1 MKPFATCILI
11 AAVTLMITSAYSE
24 EQKAHSTNP
33 VVVMKTSKGT
43 IEIELFSDRAPETVT
58 NFLSYVLQSF
68 YDGTIFHRVME
79 GFMIQGGGFTPDM
92 VEKPT
97 MPPIK
102 NEAAN
107 RLSNKCG
114 TIAMA
119 RMPMPHSATCQF
131 FINHKDNPGLDHK
144 NNTDNGYGYCV
155 FGRVIQG
162 MDVVDKIAQVS
173 TITYNHPTKG
183 QMGNVPVK
191 TILIESVRV
200 KK

>member
-1 MKPFATCILI
+1 MKPFAICILT
-11 AAVTLMITSAYSE
+11 AAVTLMITNVYAE
-24 EQKAHSTNP
+24 EQQPRKTNP

-68 YDGTIFHRVME
+68 YDGTVFHRVME

-97 MPPIK
+97 LPPIK

-107 RLSNKCG
+107 KLSNKRG

-131 FINHKDNPGLDHK
+131 FINHKDNAGLDHK
-144 NNTDNGYGYCV
+144 NTTPKGYGYCV
-155 FGRVIQG
+155 FGRVIKG
-162 MDVVDKIAQVS
+162 MDVIDKIAQVG
-173 TITYNHPTKG
+173 TITYNHPQKG